1 MGRQRLG
8 ELMIERGTLT
18 REQLDSG
25 LAYQRQSG
33 LRLGAALVQQ
43 GVLSEESLA
52 RALALALGLE
62 LHSLAGRKIDPAV
75 LLLVPARLCEAHDLL
90 PVALETD
97 SRQRILIV
105 AMGDPLNHAAIEE
118 IEFLTGLR
126 VQCRVA
132 LLSEVRLAILQHH
145 RRPGA
150 RSPGHPTNE
159 LMSSDLPTARARASS
174 GGGAR
179 TRLSES
185 VPLLPSLPKLP
196 DIASEARRPSR
207 PEGFLARP
215 LTRGNTAVSR
225 PLSRELPSFPSR
237 TTDAGGAEDLAE
249 LIRAKEEAV
258 HRAHAELGAALRPT
272 EANEELERVELQHW
286 ALLRLMAKKGLI
298 TREEFLAEFGD

>member
-18 REQLDSG
+18 REQLESG

-52 RALALALGLE
+52 RSLALALGLE
-62 LHSLAGRKIDPAV
+62 LHSLVGRKIDPAV
-75 LLLVPARLCEAHDLL
+75 LLLVPVRLCEAHDLL
-90 PVALETD
+90 PVGLETD
-97 SRQRILIV
+97 SRQRTLIV

-118 IEFLTGLR
+118 IEFLSGLR

-132 LLSEVRLAILQHH
+132 LLSEVRMAIAQHY
-145 RRPGA
+145 RRAGA
-150 RSPGHPTNE
+150 RGPGRPPSEFT
-159 LMSSDLPTARARASS
+159 SGDLPASRPRTAS
-174 GGGAR
+174 GGSA
-179 TRLSES
+179 
-185 VPLLPSLPKLP
+185 
-196 DIASEARRPSR
+196 
-207 PEGFLARP
+207 
-215 LTRGNTAVSR
+215 R
-225 PLSRELPSFPSR
+225 PLSRANAAVARPASRELPAVPSR
-237 TTDAGGAEDLAE
+237 TPDSGGVDELAD

-258 HRAHAELGAALRPT
+258 HRAHAEVAGTAIRPT